1 MFKYLINHEKYILEI
16 LESDSIDNLGEVKKE
31 HLNKISFL
39 QHERLIHLIV
49 TAVVGIILIM
59 IFCSSSIY

>member
-1 MFKYLINHEKYILEI
+1 
-16 LESDSIDNLGEVKKE
+16 
-31 HLNKISFL
+31 L

-59 IFCSSSIY
+59 IFCSSSIYWKLYALHSVGRNYCKRDILYQTLLLNGKWSTKNV